1 MAIGSGLAGSVG
13 IGAETPGAYGT
24 VATFSRFHEVTKAS
38 LKEVPNFVQ
47 GGGLAA
53 GRMLQAGSR
62 RVKTSTSVEGSLEM
76 EVATKGMGLLLAHL
90 TGSAGAPVQQAATT
104 AYLQSRAF
112 VDNIGKSLSVQTGIP
127 DRNGTVRP
135 YTALGCKVTQA
146 EFSCATNELLTVT
159 YSLDG
164 QQLVETEALSAPSY
178 STGVKPF
185 HSGQMSV
192 KTGVYGSET
201 AISGVKGVTC
211 TIERPQQTDAFYA
224 GATTPGTKAEPV
236 MNDWVK
242 ISGTLD
248 TDFVDKTQL
257 ADLFA
262 SNTPTALVLEWVGAT
277 IASTY
282 KQTFRIKIPMVFF
295 DEGTP
300 TLEGPEVT
308 GLSVPFTAQYDE
320 TNAPVTIDYI
330 STDTTA

>member
-1 MAIGSGLAGSVG
+1 MAIGSGLGGSVG
-13 IGAETPGAYGT
+13 VGTESAYGT
-24 VATFSRFHEVTKAS
+24 VATFGRFHEVQKAD

-53 GRMLQAGSR
+53 GRLLQAGTR
-62 RVKTSTSVEGSLEM
+62 RVKTSTSVEGTIVK
-76 EVATKGMGLLLAHL
+76 EVGTKGEGLLLTHL
-90 TGSAGAPVQQAATT
+90 MGSAGAPVQQAATT
-104 AYLQSRAF
+104 AYLQSRA
-112 VDNIGKSLSVQTGIP
+112 VADNFGKFLSVQTGIP

-146 EFSCATNELLTVT
+146 EFSCGQNELLMVT

-164 QQLVETEALSAPSY
+164 QQLVETEALTAPSY

-192 KTGVYGSET
+192 KTGTYGSEA
-201 AISGVKGVTC
+201 AISGVKGVSC
-211 TIERPQQTDAFYA
+211 TIERPMQTDAYYA
-224 GATTPGTKAEPV
+224 GATTQGTKAEPV
-236 MNDWVK
+236 MNDWLK
-242 ISGTLD
+242 ISGTLE

-262 SNTPTALVLEWVGAT
+262 ANTSTALVLEWVGAT

-295 DEGTP
+295 NEGTP

-308 GLSVPFTAQYDE
+308 GLSVPFVAQYDE
-320 TNAPVTIDYI
+320 TNAPVTIEYI
-330 STDTTA
+330 STDTAA